1 MDSSEIGPSPDNL
14 WIRIFGDEHAVPDD
28 ADETLALLWESISIP
43 FMRQVMDLRYR
54 EGKSLDEIGSIVGR
68 SSKQLRR
75 IIGDAIRLMMSAR
88 YSYEREAELCF
99 GIRIQKFI
107 AEGSMGVCETCGKLI
122 DESAAVFVVPDYDS
136 FMWASPDNPAWKMY
150 CSRECAEAAIAESV
164 TRYKQDIQKLTSEIL
179 VLQNGRD
186 GLEQRLQA
194 IQKYMP
200 ESMTL
205 QKAHD
210 RIRKTV
216 QENIR
221 EENGEVAQ

>member
-1 MDSSEIGPSPDNL
+1 MDSSEIGPYPDNL
-14 WIRIFGDEHAVPDD
+14 WIQIFDDKHAVPDD

-43 FMRQVMDLRYR
+43 LMRQVMDLRYR

-107 AEGSMGVCETCGKLI
+107 AKGSMGVCETCGKLI

-136 FMWASPDNPAWKMY
+136 FMWASPDNPAWEMY
-150 CSRECAEAAIAESV
+150 CSRDCAEAAIAENA

-205 QKAHD
+205 QEAHD
-210 RIRKTV
+210 RIRKAV
-216 QENIR
+216 QENMR
-221 EENGEVAQ
+221 EENGEAAQ

>member
-1 MDSSEIGPSPDNL
+1 
-14 WIRIFGDEHAVPDD
+14 
-28 ADETLALLWESISIP
+28 
-43 FMRQVMDLRYR
+43 
-54 EGKSLDEIGSIVGR
+54 
-68 SSKQLRR
+68 
-75 IIGDAIRLMMSAR
+75 MMSAR

-107 AEGSMGVCETCGKLI
+107 AEGNMGVCETYGKLI
-122 DESAAVFVVPDYDS
+122 EETAAVFVVPDYDS
-136 FMWASPDNPAWKMY
+136 FMWASPDNPAWEMY
-150 CSRECAEAAIAESV
+150 CSRDCAEAAIAENV

-205 QKAHD
+205 KEAYD
-210 RIRKTV
+210 RISEAV
-216 QENIR
+216 QKNILDEND
-221 EENGEVAQ
+221 